1 MTAPLSIVLPWPLSD
16 LSPNTRIHW
25 AKLAKAKKAYR
36 RECWA
41 DALVAGAADFAK
53 DIPSDKKLSVHL
65 EFVPPNRHRYD
76 EDNMVARMKSG
87 LDGIADALGIDD
99 RMFKLSQEIAEG
111 IGGFVRVTVMEME

>member
-1 MTAPLSIVLPWPLSD
+1 MTLTIHLPWPLSD

-41 DALVAGAADFAK
+41 QSLVAGAVEFAK

-65 EFVPPNRHRYD
+65 EFVPPNKRPYD
-76 EDNMVARMKSG
+76 EDGLVSRMKSG

-111 IGGFVRVTVMEME
+111 IGGFVRVTVKELT